1 MGMKVNGGEKG
12 FGTGDGGFVTADST
26 PFDVARKEFDLETEQ
41 EAVGDKSKPWT
52 CPSNLWPWDYTVSD

>member
-1 MGMKVNGGEKG
+1 MKVNGGEKG

-41 EAVGDKSKPWT
+41 EAVGDKSKP
-52 CPSNLWPWDYTVSD
+52 